1 MSNKTYTIDELVDGL
16 ISIADKIDWKKK
28 ILEPRST
35 WNSCNPPKETRLE
48 VQFIS
53 FPICP

>member
-28 ILEPRST
+28 NLGTQI
-35 WNSCNPPKETRLE
+35 K
-48 VQFIS
+48 
-53 FPICP
+53 